1 MTEEVEFLFD
11 ADLVAAVINLIRSAK
26 HKLVLI
32 SPFIDLDARV
42 MDALNEKKGLHNF
55 ELYVLFG
62 KNENNYLKSI
72 KKDSLEFLKEFPNI
86 EIRYNDRLHAKF
98 YQNDYE
104 YIMTSLNLY
113 DYSLANN
120 IEVGIRVEYAFKG
133 LMGKAIDLTTGAI
146 GEGIELVKH
155 NVLGVK
161 KDVNPMQS
169 FDCIFNA
176 SELKYKTEPIVA
188 EKTGIFQLM
197 GGKKL
202 DGFDVVVDCLKQPAV
217 SVSGYSVSTTT
228 SNLVTEVNTRPTVD
242 RPVTNKCV
250 SASQL
255 SKTFGVHA
263 KDITHLMETKGLIHS
278 DQITDLG
285 YAKGLIMKNY
295 MGTNYIAYPDSL
307 EEFRDLKQ
315 V

>member
-11 ADLVAAVINLIRSAK
+11 TDLVAAVINLISSAK
-26 HKLVLI
+26 LKLVLI

-55 ELYVLFG
+55 ELHVLFG

-72 KKDSLEFLKEFPNI
+72 KKDSLEFLKDFPNV

-104 YIMTSLNLY
+104 YVMTSLNLY

-120 IEVGIRVEYAFKG
+120 IEVGVRGEYALKG
-133 LMGKAIDLTTGAI
+133 FVGKAFDMTAGMI
-146 GEGIELVKH
+146 GDGIGKVKHDVLGIEKSI
-155 NVLGVK
+155 
-161 KDVNPMQS
+161 NPIEK
-169 FDCIFNA
+169 FHTIYNA
-176 SELKYKTEPIVA
+176 SELKFKTLPIVG
-188 EKTGIFQLM
+188 EKTGFFPLI

-202 DGFDVVVDCLKQPAV
+202 DGFEVVVDCLKQSSV

-307 EEFRDLKQ
+307 EEFRDLK
-315 V
+315 